1 MLKDKGGKGGGVFWG
16 EGVLKKGG
24 DTSLV
29 AQWTKNLPAN
39 AGDTGSIPGQED
51 STMTEPVL

>member
-1 MLKDKGGKGGGVFWG
+1 MVSFLG

-39 AGDTGSIPGQED
+39 AGDTGYIPGLGRFHNYRTCARGLM
-51 STMTEPVL
+51 SHNC